1 MLPGVVQGACL
12 EAVAFE
18 SLVGWRY
25 FCTRREGNSHSG
37 EAQLELWHLACL
49 GSTAWP
55 WRQVPGVG
63 GISHVSV
70 QAPGACM
77 CAGPRGVC
85 VCVCE
90 GPRCVCAGPRCVC
103 LCTSGVWPVP
113 SQGQSLKWVNLG
125 LILAWSGVL
134 RS

>member
-1 MLPGVVQGACL
+1 MCLCRPQVRAC
-12 EAVAFE
+12 V
-18 SLVGWRY
+18 R
-25 FCTRREGNSHSG
+25 
-37 EAQLELWHLACL
+37 
-49 GSTAWP
+49 
-55 WRQVPGVG
+55 
-63 GISHVSV
+63 
-70 QAPGACM
+70 APGCVCVCVGSRCVSGGPRCV

-85 VCVCE
+85 VCE
-90 GPRCVCAGPRCVC
+90 DPRGVCAGPRCVC